1 MRSDRERDR
10 LEKRAEDRDWQDL
23 RTLERAQNI
32 LESAIN
38 RLAAL
43 PAIEW
48 PNRRWTIADGVA
60 ALKDIKAD
68 AAGTAKAIEASPPV
82 IEEDLDE

>member
-1 MRSDRERDR
+1 MGNPPHLLALHASGSLRSDREQDR
-10 LEKRAEDRDWQDL
+10 LEKRAEDRDRQDL

-38 RLAAL
+38 RLAVL

-48 PNRRWTIADGVA
+48 PNRRWTIGFPE
-60 ALKDIKAD
+60 I
-68 AAGTAKAIEASPPV
+68 
-82 IEEDLDE
+82 